1 MVIIEVGGE
10 KGNKTFTAV
19 VAMATKKVNVRW
31 IEQGDKRRE
40 KNDKEIEYVE
50 WTNKNVGQLYMY
62 MSCMYVL
69 VCM

>member
-40 KNDKEIEYVE
+40 KNDKEIEYVKSGP
-50 WTNKNVGQLYMY
+50 TRMLDNYT
-62 MSCMYVL
+62 CTCH
-69 VCM
+69 VCMP